1 MVETGGNNGE
11 NDEDDDEKIQSGIGS
26 EDGANHREKDEDNG
40 GEDHCVGSF
49 SKFL

>member
-1 MVETGGNNGE
+1 MVGTGENNGE
-11 NDEDDDEKIQSGIGS
+11 NDEDSDGKIQSGIDS

-40 GEDHCVGSF
+40 GEGHYVGSF